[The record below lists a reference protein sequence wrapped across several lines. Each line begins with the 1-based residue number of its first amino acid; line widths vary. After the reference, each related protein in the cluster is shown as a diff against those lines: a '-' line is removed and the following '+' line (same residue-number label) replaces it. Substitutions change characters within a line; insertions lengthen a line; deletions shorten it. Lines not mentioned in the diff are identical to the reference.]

1 MNDNE
6 LFSGCVNGNTQ
17 AQGLLYERYNK
28 HLFKICLKYL
38 GNEFDADDCLQ
49 DGFLHILNKL
59 TKMDATTNIK
69 LNGWLSVVMR
79 NYTLDVLR
87 KQKNEM
93 SFDSVENFTSQLVD
107 EEEFMTSIS
116 QNILLELID
125 NLSPQFNKVFKM
137 YAIDELTHKDIAK
150 ELGISESTSKTNY
163 HRARKK
169 LKKAL
174 FHLDII
180 D

>member
-6 LFSGCVNGNTQ
+6 LFSGCVNGNIQ
-17 AQGLLYERYNK
+17 AQGLLYEKYNK
-28 HLFKICLKYL
+28 HLFNICLKYL

-59 TKMDATTNIK
+59 TKMDVTTNIK

-87 KQKNEM
+87 KKKNEM
-93 SFDSVENFTSQLVD
+93 SFEAVEYFTTEVVD
-107 EEEFMTSIS
+107 EEEFIVSIS
-116 QNILLELID
+116 QNTLLELID
-125 NLSPQFNKVFKM
+125 TLSPQFKRVFEM

-180 D
+180 N